1 MRRTGNRYR
10 CDGCG
15 QSWRKVHAGA
25 MLTNDVWLAIC
36 DQDADVLC
44 DQCIR
49 IRIVQVYHRPLRFED
64 LKPCEFNIFSG
75 YFEELAPPELL
86 RRWLRWPNDGGLR

>member
-15 QSWRKVHAGA
+15 QSWRKVRAGA
-25 MLTNDVWLAIC
+25 MLTNDVWLGIC

-49 IRIVQVYHRPLRFED
+49 VRIVQVYHRPLRFED
-64 LKPCEFNIFSG
+64 LKPCEFNMFSG

>member
-25 MLTNDVWLAIC
+25 MLTNDVWSGIC
-36 DQDADVLC
+36 AQDTDVMC

-49 IRIVQVYHRPLRFED
+49 VRIVQVYHRPLRFED
-64 LKPCEFNIFSG
+64 LKPCEFNVFSG

-86 RRWLRWPNDGGLR
+86 RRWLRWPNDGG

>member
-1 MRRTGNRYR
+1 MRRIDNRYR
-10 CDGCG
+10 CNGCG
-15 QSWRKVHAGA
+15 QSWRKVRSGP

-36 DQDADVLC
+36 DQDTDVLG

-64 LKPCEFNIFSG
+64 LKPCEFNMFCG
-75 YFEELAPPELL
+75 YFDELAPPELL
-86 RRWLRWPNDGGLR
+86 RRWLRWPLDAEL

>member
-10 CDGCG
+10 CDLCG
-15 QSWRKVHAGA
+15 QSWRKVRAGA
-25 MLTNDVWLAIC
+25 MLTDDVWSGIC
-36 DQDADVLC
+36 AQDTDVLC

-64 LKPCEFNIFSG
+64 LKPCEFNMFYG

-86 RRWLRWPNDGGLR
+86 RRWFRWPNDGG